1 MKRAIRPRRALA
13 ALVFAGQLLAS
24 HARADTLHVGPGKTY
39 ATPCA
44 AVAMAKD
51 GDVIEIDAAGKYD
64 GDVCAIDKNHLTLR
78 GVTGRAKI
86 DAAGKNFGGKAI
98 WVITGHDTTIENVEF
113 SGATVPDQNG
123 AGIRQEGDNL
133 TVRGCYFHDNDDGIL
148 TGASQTSEIV
158 IEYSEFAQN
167 GFGDGYSHNLYIG
180 NVARFT
186 MRYSYSHS
194 SKIGHLLKSR
204 AAQNYVLYN
213 RLTGET
219 GSSSYELDLPNGGTS
234 VVLGNLIEQ
243 GPSTE
248 NASIVTYGLEGTK
261 PENPGHD
268 LYVVNNTF
276 VNDRPNGGT
285 FVAVGSSVDVP
296 AVLQNNV
303 FSGPGT
309 LSSQASAVLT
319 HNFSG
324 ADPLL
329 VDRAGFD
336 YHLKPGSP
344 CIDQGADPGMAGSF
358 SLTPVW
364 QYVHPANAQG
374 RVSVGTIDIGAY
386 EFGGGKDT
394 SPGGASAGGA
404 GGASATG
411 GGGTGTGGMAGG
423 APSSSAGGAAAGG
436 AAAGGAAAGASS
448 NSAGTTSAGAQP
460 ARVGD
465 SAGCGCRFGTRD
477 PAQRLFFAAWLG
489 LAVLARRRNRRA
501 RSRARAIPRSRKADL
516 VRAPT
521 G

>member
-1 MKRAIRPRRALA
+1 MTRVTRPRRVLA
-13 ALVFAGQLLAS
+13 ALLFNSLLLAS
-24 HARADTLHVGPGKTY
+24 HGRADTLRVGPGKAY
-39 ATPCA
+39 AAPCA
-44 AVAMAKD
+44 AVAMAHD

-78 GVTGRAKI
+78 GVAGRAKI

-98 WVITGHDTTIENVEF
+98 WVITGHDTTVENVEF
-113 SGATVPDQNG
+113 SGATVADQNG

-148 TGASQTSEIV
+148 TGASLTSEIV
-158 IEYSEFAQN
+158 IEFSEFARN

-186 MRYSYSHS
+186 IRYSYSHS
-194 SKIGHLLKSR
+194 AKIGHLLKSR

-213 RLTGET
+213 RLTGEAGT
-219 GSSSYELDLPNGGTS
+219 SSYELDLPNAGTS

-248 NASIVTYGLEGTK
+248 NASMVTYGLEGTK

-268 LYVVNNTF
+268 LYIVNNTF

-285 FVAVGSSVDVP
+285 FVAVGDSVDAP
-296 AVLQNNV
+296 ATLQNNV

-309 LSSQASAVLT
+309 LSSQMSAVLT

-329 VDRAGFD
+329 VDSAAFD

-344 CIDQGADPGMAGSF
+344 CIDQGANPGMAGAF

-374 RVSVGTIDIGAY
+374 RVGVGPIDIGAY
-386 EFGGGKDT
+386 EFGGGNDT
-394 SPGGASAGGA
+394 SPGGASAGSNA
-404 GGASATG
+404 GGAGADAGSSNAA
-411 GGGTGTGGMAGG
+411 GGTAG
-423 APSSSAGGAAAGG
+423 AVPSSGAGASGASSAAAGT
-436 AAAGGAAAGASS
+436 A
-448 NSAGTTSAGAQP
+448 SAGAQS
-460 ARVGD
+460 ASTSD
-465 SAGCGCRFGTRD
+465 SGGCGCRLDAHDRE
-477 PAQRLFFAAWLG
+477 QRLLFALSVP
-489 LAVLARRRNRRA
+489 LAVLLRRRNRALQA
-501 RSRARAIPRSRKADL
+501 R
-516 VRAPT
+516 
-521 G
+521 

>member
-1 MKRAIRPRRALA
+1 MKRAIGPRCVLGAL
-13 ALVFAGQLLAS
+13 LFGGQLLAS
-24 HARADTLHVGPGKTY
+24 HARAGTLGVGPGKPY

-44 AVAMAKD
+44 AVAMAHD
-51 GDVIEIDAAGKYD
+51 GDLIEIDAAGKYD

-78 GVTGRAKI
+78 GVAGRAKL

-98 WVITGHDTTIENVEF
+98 WVITGHDTTVENIEF
-113 SGATVPDQNG
+113 SGATVADQNG

-148 TGASQTSEIV
+148 TGASLTSEIV
-158 IEYSEFAQN
+158 IEYSEFARN

-194 SKIGHLLKSR
+194 AKVGHLLKSR

-213 RLTGET
+213 RLTGESGT
-219 GSSSYELDLPNGGTS
+219 SSYELDLPNAGTS

-243 GPSTE
+243 GPTTE
-248 NASIVTYGLEGTK
+248 NASIVTYGLEGVK

-285 FVAVGSSVDVP
+285 FVAIGDSVDLP
-296 AVLQNNV
+296 AMLQNNV

-309 LSSQASAVLT
+309 LSSQTSAVLT

-344 CIDQGADPGMAGSF
+344 CIDQGADPGMAGTF

-374 RVSVGTIDIGAY
+374 RVGVGPIDIGAY
-386 EFGGGKDT
+386 EFGGGNDT
-394 SPGGASAGGA
+394 SPGGASAGNNAGGA
-404 GGASATG
+404 GGSAGSDNAGAASG
-411 GGGTGTGGMAGG
+411 GLPASGAGTSGSASGG
-423 APSSSAGGAAAGG
+423 ASG
-436 AAAGGAAAGASS
+436 
-448 NSAGTTSAGAQP
+448 TSAGSAFAGAQS
-460 ARVGD
+460 ASSSD
-465 SAGCGCRFGTRD
+465 SAGCGCRVSARG
-477 PAQRLFFAAWLG
+477 PEQRFFLG
-489 LAVLARRRNRRA
+489 LIVPLAALLRR
-501 RSRARAIPRSRKADL
+501 RSRAARA
-516 VRAPT
+516 
-521 G
+521 

>member
-1 MKRAIRPRRALA
+1 MKRVTRARWLLG
-13 ALVFAGQLLAS
+13 ALICGGQLLAS
-24 HARADTLHVGPGKTY
+24 HARADTLRVGPGKPY
-39 ATPCA
+39 AAPCA
-44 AVAMAKD
+44 AAAMAHD

-64 GDVCAIDKNHLTLR
+64 GDVCAIDKNRLTLR
-78 GVTGRAKI
+78 GVAGRAKI

-98 WVITGHDTTIENVEF
+98 WVITGHDTTVENVEF

-148 TGASQTSEIV
+148 SGASPTSEIL
-158 IEYSEFAQN
+158 IEFSEFARN

-186 MRYSYSHS
+186 IRYSYSHS
-194 SKIGHLLKSR
+194 SKVGHLVKSR

-213 RLTGET
+213 RLTGES
-219 GSSSYELDLPNGGTS
+219 GSSSYELDLPNAGTS

-243 GPSTE
+243 GPTTA
-248 NASIVTYGLEGTK
+248 NASMLSYGLEGTK

-285 FVAVGSSVDVP
+285 FVAVGDSVDLP
-296 AVLQNNV
+296 ATLQNNV

-309 LSSQASAVLT
+309 LSSQMSAVLT

-329 VDRAGFD
+329 VDSAAFD

-344 CIDQGADPGMAGSF
+344 CIDQGADPGMAGAF

-374 RVSVGTIDIGAY
+374 RVGVGTIDIGAY
-386 EFGGGKDT
+386 EFGGGNDT
-394 SPGGASAGGA
+394 SPGGASTGGTSANAGSGNAAGVTA
-404 GGASATG
+404 GGASASGAGAG
-411 GGGTGTGGMAGG
+411 GLGGSSHDAGG
-423 APSSSAGGAAAGG
+423 ASS
-436 AAAGGAAAGASS
+436 
-448 NSAGTTSAGAQP
+448 TGAQP
-460 ARVGD
+460 ANSGD
-465 SAGCGCRFGTRD
+465 SAGCGCRLDAQSRE
-477 PAQRLFFAAWLG
+477 QRLLLAFIVPLG
-489 LAVLARRRNRRA
+489 VLLRRRIRLRA
-501 RSRARAIPRSRKADL
+501 YRQRTPLSQ
-516 VRAPT
+516 
-521 G
+521 